1 MPALQGACNYVL
13 TQTVALDTGLVATL
27 DTASNVLTV
36 YDSTVAQHTLT
47 VTTTTTELAVA
58 KTYVETFYIDVICTI
73 QQLTFTQT

>member
-58 KTYVETFYIDVICTI
+58 KTYVETFYIDVTCPVS
-73 QQLTFTQT
+73 